1 MIMAHSP
8 EATSE
13 TRDFV
18 EHERTYEG
26 FMRLA
31 VIGTIWV
38 LTHVVALAIGG
49 VAGHWGLAGFWIV
62 ISTIAAVLGLAV
74 RSLDWRPVLVIL
86 IVMLATLAMV
96 SH

>member
-1 MIMAHSP
+1 MAHSP
-8 EATSE
+8 EALSDSRE
-13 TRDFV
+13 LV

-26 FMRLA
+26 FLRLA
-31 VIGTIWV
+31 TIGTIWV

-74 RSLDWRPVLVIL
+74 KSLDWRPVLVIL

-96 SH
+96 SY